1 MKRIA
6 IAGFVAAYFTSAAP
20 IHAQAPAPDDLSITA
35 LDDIELILDHMV
47 AESERLWSFSMQTG
61 YGQQSSSSTERKAE
75 AILSIKEV
83 FEAVSATLG
92 QLFDIDWSDDGFS
105 TLGPG
110 FNVLASARY
119 KFPESVT
126 VGGARLGLDLSGSR
140 TGHST
145 RVAENG
151 FGATLTNE
159 TYQFHASGLVFVPG
173 EFNKMKL
180 PLLGSR
186 RDVFVS
192 AGAGYANGSQVTELF
207 IPPRDFGSI
216 NPPTILKASNGT
228 GSWQFG
234 IGGEEYYA
242 PFFSLSWQVLYR
254 NLKISELKYDD
265 ASRASLE
272 PSGDL
277 PIVEGEGEIATAWDP
292 WFPATS
298 LQGSWVADPSDPIKI
313 DFTGINFVLGV
324 RYHF

>member
-6 IAGFVAAYFTSAAP
+6 IAGFAAALLMSAP
-20 IHAQAPAPDDLSITA
+20 SVQAQAPSPDDLSISA

-47 AESERLWSFSMQTG
+47 AESERLWSFSLQTG
-61 YGQQSSSSTERKAE
+61 YGQQSSPTTKHKAE
-75 AILSIKEV
+75 SILSIKAV
-83 FEAVSATLG
+83 FEAVSETLG
-92 QLFDIDWSDDGFS
+92 QIFDIGWSDDGFS
-105 TLGPG
+105 KLGPG
-110 FNVLASARY
+110 FNVLASGRY
-119 KFPESVT
+119 KFPESVSIR
-126 VGGARLGLDLSGSR
+126 GARLGLDFSGSR
-140 TGHST
+140 TGNST
-145 RVAENG
+145 RISENG

-159 TYQFHASGLVFVPG
+159 TYQFHASGLVFLPG
-173 EFNKMKL
+173 EFNKVKL

-186 RDVFVS
+186 RDVFLS
-192 AGAGYANGSQVTELF
+192 AGAGYASGSQVTELF

-228 GSWQFG
+228 GSFQFG

-254 NLKISELKYDD
+254 SLKIDELKYDD
-265 ASRASLE
+265 ASIASLS

-292 WFPATS
+292 WFPETS
-298 LQGSWVADPSDPIKI
+298 LQGSWVADPSDPIQI
-313 DFTGINFVLGV
+313 DFSGINFVLGV